1 MGTYKH
7 IGHLRSARLIGR
19 DVASFYMLQGETQ
32 KAAAFLGDALRTFE
46 QDGWREL
53 AAQTQLELAECY
65 RTAAD
70 ARKLLCTCAVLSAT
84 PEIDTL
90 IRWRHFDEMVRGLG
104 ALDRPLVVPFGQH
117 PLLFRSF
124 SYLLTVYVL
133 GNVIRIKS
141 VTLKNEG
148 PVMQDGTI
156 EIEVAVDSGFPREV
170 LCTEVRIALEQ
181 QRKGCGMGRRTL
193 TDKDLRPHNARV
205 QPIHIQ
211 RHLDY
216 KQDKQLEVASVVCK
230 NVPLKR
236 KESGGAAT
244 SSSAQ
249 SDFSVYAEVT
259 PLVRNLFT
267 RVVPKICKDIRLT

>member
-7 IGHLRSARLIGR
+7 IGHLRSARLVGR

-65 RTAAD
+65 RAAAD
-70 ARKLLCTCAVLSAT
+70 ARKLARTCAVLSAT

-90 IRWRHFDEMVRGLG
+90 IRWRHFDEMGRRLG
-104 ALDRPLVVPFGQH
+104 SLDRPLVVPFGQH
-117 PLLFRSF
+117 SLRFCFVHTPTIRVS
-124 SYLLTVYVL
+124 
-133 GNVIRIKS
+133 GNMIKIRS
-141 VTLKNEG
+141 VTVKNEG

-156 EIEVAVDSGFPREV
+156 EIELAVDSGFPREV
-170 LCTEVRIALEQ
+170 LCTEVRIALELEQ
-181 QRKGCGMGRRTL
+181 KEGKKTKERSGRRTL
-193 TDKDLRPHNARV
+193 ADKDIRTHSARV
-205 QPIHIQ
+205 QPIRIQ

-236 KESGGAAT
+236 KESGGAAA
-244 SSSAQ
+244 SAH
-249 SDFSVYAEVT
+249 SDFSVCAEVT
-259 PLVRNLFT
+259 PLV
-267 RVVPKICKDIRLT
+267 